1 MDRILTLVDA
11 TETELHSHN
20 DVCAICYSDMQSSAK
35 VTPCGHYFHGG
46 CLKKWLFV
54 QDHCPMCSAKIIE
67 EEQSTT
73 SASPDVQEQVV
84 LPEAAEA
91 ESANVANVEGLQA
104 SEDEAVLR
112 PQQPPQEE
120 QENDQ

>member
-1 MDRILTLVDA
+1 
-11 TETELHSHN
+11 
-20 DVCAICYSDMQSSAK
+20 
-35 VTPCGHYFHGG
+35 
-46 CLKKWLFV
+46 
-54 QDHCPMCSAKIIE
+54 MCSAKIIE